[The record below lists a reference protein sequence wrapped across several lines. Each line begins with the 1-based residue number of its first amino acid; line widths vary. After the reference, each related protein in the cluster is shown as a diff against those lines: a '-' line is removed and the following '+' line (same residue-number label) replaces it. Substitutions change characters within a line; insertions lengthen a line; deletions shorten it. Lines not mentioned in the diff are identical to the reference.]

1 MISVGIIGAGRI
13 GRVHVQSITTRIPEA
28 KVRMLA
34 DPYMNEATRDW
45 ALSLG
50 VQRVTKDY
58 HEVLDDPEIE
68 AVLICSST
76 DTQAQISIEAIL
88 AGKHVFCEKPVDQ
101 DAEKILEVMDV
112 LKRHPVAYQVGF
124 NRRFDHNFRAV
135 RRAVEEGRIGEPQI
149 IRICSRDPEP
159 PKPEY
164 VKVSGGMFLDM
175 TIHDFDMARFL
186 AGCDATE
193 VYASGAC
200 LIDPAIGEA
209 GDIDTAV
216 VTLTMENGAR
226 CVIDNSRQAVYGYDQ
241 RAEVFGSKG
250 MVSSENDR
258 PSTVSVS
265 TASGVTGDVPLHFFL
280 ERYMDAYAEEVRS
293 FLTSV
298 EEGKEPAPGIEDGL
312 KAVQMALAAKV
323 SLREHRPV
331 RMTELFQ

>member
-76 DTQAQISIEAIL
+76 DTHAQISIEAIL

-149 IRICSRDPEP
+149 IRICSHGFPNNKNLVNGTRKD
-159 PKPEY
+159 
-164 VKVSGGMFLDM
+164 
-175 TIHDFDMARFL
+175 
-186 AGCDATE
+186 
-193 VYASGAC
+193 
-200 LIDPAIGEA
+200 
-209 GDIDTAV
+209 V
-216 VTLTMENGAR
+216 VIL
-226 CVIDNSRQAVYGYDQ
+226 S
-241 RAEVFGSKG
+241 
-250 MVSSENDR
+250 
-258 PSTVSVS
+258 
-265 TASGVTGDVPLHFFL
+265 
-280 ERYMDAYAEEVRS
+280 
-293 FLTSV
+293 
-298 EEGKEPAPGIEDGL
+298 
-312 KAVQMALAAKV
+312 
-323 SLREHRPV
+323 
-331 RMTELFQ
+331 